1 MSWIFEEDSGEDCGE
16 EGGWRVLGE
25 TSFAGAAEGG
35 ADCLDYYCVALV
47 GGFVGHG
54 LVELRDFMS
63 KIKSRAWSNVVI
75 GI

>member
-1 MSWIFEEDSGEDCGE
+1 M
-16 EGGWRVLGE
+16 LGE
-25 TSFAGAAEGG
+25 ATFAGAAEGG
-35 ADCLDYYCVALV
+35 ADCLDYYCVAWV

-63 KIKSRAWSNVVI
+63 ETQNEISNLVRRSNVGI